1 MHTTVKTNPDI
12 QKSFVQEYKNIK
24 IKISHLQKKKPMSGF
39 LEGVYEEKIILS
51 FFLITKYTFLYLVSA
66 FIFLCLPFENFFI
79 TYIKNF
85 FRFVV
90 FLLENT

>member
-1 MHTTVKTNPDI
+1 MKTP
-12 QKSFVQEYKNIK
+12 
-24 IKISHLQKKKPMSGF
+24 HLQKKKPMSGF

-79 TYIKNF
+79 TYLKNF
-85 FRFVV
+85 LRFAA
-90 FLLENT
+90 FLFENIQLQ